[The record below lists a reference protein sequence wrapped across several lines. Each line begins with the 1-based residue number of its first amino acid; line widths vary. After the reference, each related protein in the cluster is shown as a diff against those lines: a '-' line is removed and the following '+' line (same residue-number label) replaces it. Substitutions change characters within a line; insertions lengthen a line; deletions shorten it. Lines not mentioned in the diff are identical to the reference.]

1 MGEEWR
7 CDCVGVERLGLMIG
21 LMLVLLFSFPRV
33 VFTYYLKGMVWNLMT
48 KLCCL
53 ASGK

>member
-7 CDCVGVERLGLMIG
+7 CDFVCVERLGLMIG
-21 LMLVLLFSFPRV
+21 LMLVLLFSSPRV
-33 VFTYYLKGMVWNLMT
+33 IFTYYLKGMVWNLMT